1 MRILDSIANRLG
13 YQRRVKPSWKRSLP
27 FKAAESSRLTE
38 DWPTR
43 ILSADAA
50 LGTYLRT
57 MRSRSRDLERN
68 DSHARGYGK
77 ALTRNVLGA
86 EGIQLQSKV
95 IEANGKPDKLAN
107 LRIEEGWYRWGIE
120 KWCDV
125 TGQLTWR
132 EMQRMALLRCAFDG
146 EALLVAEPSS
156 GNPYGLSWRLL
167 EGDYLDESHNEN
179 LANGHCVRMGVE
191 TDSTGR
197 VVAYHVFQNHPG
209 DNMPSKANG
218 GRQKQRIPAGNVI
231 HLYMPERSQQT
242 RGFPWLTAALR
253 DLGMLAGYK
262 EAELVAARVA
272 ASKAGFITKSFPD
285 GVPYTDDDTS
295 GRTMEV
301 EPGIIEE
308 LPMGAEFTP
317 WDPTHPNTAFGDF
330 IKSGLRGV
338 ATGLGM
344 SYNTL
349 SSDLEGVNFSSIRA
363 GLLDE
368 REEWLQ
374 IQSWLIDHLCRPV
387 FRMWLRAALLSGAVK
402 LPAEK
407 YDKFAADTWRGR
419 RWQWVDPEKDV
430 RAGLLA
436 VEGGLKSRRQ
446 LVAESGADFAE
457 TIEEIAEDN
466 AIAKEAGVML
476 AGPNGNQPVA
486 KPGTPQDKEAA

>member
-1 MRILDSIANRLG
+1 MRILDSIANRFG
-13 YQRRVKPSWKRSLP
+13 YQRRTKPHWKRNLA
-27 FKAAESSRLTE
+27 FKAAENSRLTE

-57 MRSRSRDLERN
+57 IRSRSRDLERN

-95 IEANGKPDKLAN
+95 TEANGTVDRLAN
-107 LRIEEGWYRWGIE
+107 LRIEDAWYKWGIE
-120 KWCDV
+120 KWCDS
-125 TGQLTWR
+125 TRQLTWR
-132 EMQRMALLRCAFDG
+132 ELQRMALLRSSFDG
-146 EALLVAEPSS
+146 EVLLLLESS
-156 GNPYGLSWRLL
+156 GDNPFGFSLRML

-179 LANGHCVRMGVE
+179 LQDGSTVRMGVE
-191 TDSTGR
+191 TDKTGR
-197 VVAYHVFQNHPG
+197 VTAYHVFTSHPG
-209 DNMPSKANG
+209 DNF
-218 GRQKQRIPAGNVI
+218 PAVPKDGKRRVRLLADRVI

-285 GVPYTDDDTS
+285 GMPYSEDDTT

-387 FRMWLRAALLSGAVK
+387 FRAWLQAALLTGAVK
-402 LPAEK
+402 LPPEK
-407 YDKFAADTWRGR
+407 IEKFTADTWRGR
-419 RWQWVDPEKDV
+419 RWQWVDPERDV

-446 LVAESGADFAE
+446 LVAEAGADFAE
-457 TIEEIAEDN
+457 TLDEIAEDN
-466 AIAKEAGVML
+466 KLAKEAGVQL

-486 KPGTPQDKEAA
+486 KPGTPPEKDGA